1 MKKITREQAEQL
13 FLVSNVLNTKVEQD
27 TNQLRVFMTLSG
39 NKSCLVKFDL
49 KTQQKTYFL
58 EKTNS

>member
-13 FLVSNVLNTKVEQD
+13 FLVSNVLNTNVEQD
-27 TNQLRVFMTLSG
+27 KKELRVSMTLSG

-49 KTQQKTYFL
+49 IKQQKTYFL
-58 EKTNS
+58 DNIK

>member
-27 TNQLRVFMTLSG
+27 KNQLRVFMTLSD
-39 NKSCLVKFDL
+39 NKSCLVQFDL
-49 KTQQKTYFL
+49 KNQQKNYFL
-58 EKTNS
+58 EKTKP